1 MMTQLIKFFVRDP
14 EKSFVLSAKLDE
26 RVNDLVKALTE
37 QTQKIKNLAAS
48 IITVLST
55 YLTTVKSPKETKK
68 IEKVELQKDFSNN
81 SDFQDI
87 EL

>member
-1 MMTQLIKFFVRDP
+1 MITQLIKFFIRNP

-26 RVNDLVKALTE
+26 RANDLVKALTE

-55 YLTTVKSPKETKK
+55 YLTTAKNPKETKK

-81 SDFQDI
+81 SDFQDV